1 MEPPRVLRSRRGEQT
16 HETIDGPAG
25 TTNHK
30 TSAGDDENNPWPRR
44 IVNLRYGEWTHS
56 EAPMPQQIFL
66 RRTSKLVQPFQ
77 LAHERSVS
85 FTGKHV
91 APEASKAARHLIAVT
106 WKKTEHLQ
114 QHGQNT
120 AEQAALLR
128 PPKLSRH
135 SLEAA
140 DHTSASLVP
149 GSSLQTL
156 GVNEGRRRDA
166 AVVTVQGEQAP
177 NLHGPVAGAGP
188 RQRTLQS

>member
-1 MEPPRVLRSRRGEQT
+1 MA
-16 HETIDGPAG
+16 H
-25 TTNHK
+25 
-30 TSAGDDENNPWPRR
+30 
-44 IVNLRYGEWTHS
+44 LRYGEGAKS
-56 EAPMPQQIFL
+56 QAPTPQQIFL
-66 RRTSKLVQPFQ
+66 RRTSKLVQPLQ

-91 APEASKAARHLIAVT
+91 APEASKAARHFIAVP
-106 WKKTEHLQ
+106 WMKTGHLQ
-114 QHGQNT
+114 QHGQST

-156 GVNEGRRRDA
+156 GVSREGRRRDA
-166 AVVTVQGEQAP
+166 AVATVQGEQAP
-177 NLHGPVAGAGP
+177 DLRGPVAAAGR
-188 RQRTLQS
+188 RQRTLQSEHHRRDPAM